1 MENKCC
7 HVCDGKGFHYNSEGV
22 YGQGFSKRVN
32 CPTCHGTGQVSN
44 DSFMQLLFWAGVG
57 LILSIVAVVA
67 AT

>member
-7 HVCDGKGFHYNSEGV
+7 HSCDGRGFHRDNRLKDE
-22 YGQGFSKRVN
+22 RIIIN

-44 DSFMQLLFWAGVG
+44 DSFMQLLFWAGIG
-57 LILSIVAVVA
+57 LMLALVAVMA